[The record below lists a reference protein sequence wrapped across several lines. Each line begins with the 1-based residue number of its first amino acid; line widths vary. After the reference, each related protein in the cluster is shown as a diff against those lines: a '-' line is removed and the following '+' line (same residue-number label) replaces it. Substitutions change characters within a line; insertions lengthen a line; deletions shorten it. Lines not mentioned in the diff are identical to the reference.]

1 MEVHRRDLLKGA
13 SALVLVAPLIAR
25 TQEKKSEPYGDPEAA
40 DKWLLQWLQAPGA
53 VTGALHLGRFADRTY
68 FTTKDIGW
76 KPSGSQK
83 SLPSVTVPAGFVTD
97 LASIPRVFWS
107 VFPPDGRYTFPAIV
121 HDYLYWTQTF
131 KDREDADLVLKY
143 GMEDLSVGAV
153 AVTAIHLAVRLGGGG
168 PWDGNAALRKG
179 GEKRLLV
186 KYPDNPTTTWAEHKK
201 LTGVLR

>member
-1 MEVHRRDLLKGA
+1 MNLRRRDLLKGT
-13 SALVLVAPLIAR
+13 SALALAAPLGAR
-25 TQEKKSEPYGDPEAA
+25 TQDKKAEPYGDREAA

-68 FTTKDIGW
+68 FTTKEIGW
-76 KPSGSQK
+76 SPSGKQK

-107 VFPPDGRYTFPAIV
+107 ILPPDGRYTFPAIV
-121 HDYLYWTQTF
+121 HDYLYWTRTL

-143 GMEDLSVGAV
+143 GMEDMSVRALT
-153 AVTAIHLAVRLGGGG
+153 VTAIHQAVRLGGGG

-186 KYPDNPTTTWAEHKK
+186 KYPDDPKTTWAEHKK
-201 LTGVLR
+201 RPGVLR